1 MVDGHSPVPGPL
13 SGIRVVDLAT
23 SRAELAGRVLADL
36 GAEVIVV
43 EPPGGSPSRRIGPF
57 ELGREGDPE
66 ASLYWASVAL
76 GKRSVVLDIH
86 AEEGIRAL
94 RGLITGADILIESFD
109 PGIMGRLGLGYE
121 EARELNPGL
130 IYVSITPYGQS
141 GPDAASPATDLTL
154 QAAGGLL
161 GLQGDPDR
169 PPIPVGYP
177 QAAFHAGVQ
186 AAADAVVALNERA
199 TSGLG
204 QHLDVSMQA
213 AVVWTLMHATG
224 FPPNHGTDPPG
235 TGEHRADPPVQT
247 VPGVDNPPRIWRCS
261 DGFFVCAANLG
272 AMGARTL
279 DLLARWL
286 EEEGAL
292 DHDLCGI
299 NWRTWSLDIVEG
311 RLPADKAN
319 RLFIRLQEV
328 LATKTKRELMDRAV
342 RDRLLLAPVY
352 TMKDVADDP
361 QLAARG
367 YWETIGGRRHPG
379 VFARAT
385 RTPVAHRR
393 PAPAIGEGQ
402 AVLHGGGTRDG
413 AQPGAGMA
421 RRPAFEGLKVADFA
435 WVGAAP
441 LVSKALG
448 DHGATVVHVE
458 STKHPDVLRT
468 VPPFKDAIPGLD
480 RAQFMANFNTSKL
493 GIALDLETEGGREVA
508 RRLVAWADVVVESF
522 TPGVLARHGFDYAT
536 ISQGRPDLIMF
547 SSCLRGQTGPER
559 TYAGFGG
566 QGAALAGIHSVTG
579 WPDRPPAGPWGA
591 YTDFI
596 SPRYSL
602 AILAAAILDR
612 RRTGLG
618 QYIDFSQVEA
628 SIHFVEPLV
637 LDYTVNGRIAPP
649 AGLTSPTACPNG
661 VYATA
666 GTERYVAI
674 SVETSAQWRALVSA
688 AGLEAFMA
696 PEFDDIARRRAAAA
710 AIDQALCSW
719 CRDREP
725 FSLARDLKTAGV
737 PASVVLRPTDLYRD
751 PQLAHRG
758 FFVMLEH
765 SVMGPT
771 PYDGLVT
778 IFSETPGRLRKAA
791 PALGEDT
798 EYVLRELLGFAD
810 EEIAEHAAT
819 GALV

>member
-1 MVDGHSPVPGPL
+1 MGEPRALPAGPL
-13 SGIRVVDLAT
+13 AGIRVIDLAT
-23 SRAELAGRVLADL
+23 DRAGLAGRVLADL
-36 GAEVIVV
+36 GAEVLVI

-57 ELGREGDPE
+57 ERGREGDLE
-66 ASLYWASVAL
+66 ASLYWGTVAI
-76 GKRSVVLDIH
+76 GKRSIVLDVTSGEDRS
-86 AEEGIRAL
+86 AIRD
-94 RGLITGADILIESFD
+94 LISGTDILIEAFD
-109 PGIMGRLGLGYE
+109 PGVMDQLGLGY
-121 EARELNPGL
+121 AAMRELNPAL
-130 IYVSITPYGQS
+130 VYVSITPYGKD
-141 GPDAASPATDLTL
+141 GPDAMSPATDLTL
-154 QAAGGLL
+154 QAAGGLA

-199 TSGLG
+199 VSGHG

-235 TGEHRADPPVQT
+235 TGERRADPPAQT
-247 VPGVDNPPRIWRCS
+247 VPGVDNPPRIWTCA
-261 DGFFVCAANLG
+261 DGYFVCAAYLG

-286 EEEGAL
+286 EEEGAIEN
-292 DHDLCGI
+292 DLRGI
-299 NWRTWSLDIVEG
+299 NWRAWSLDIAEG
-311 RLPADKAN
+311 RLTASQAN
-319 RLFIRLQEV
+319 RLLAALKTF

-342 RDRLLLAPVY
+342 RDRLLVAPVY
-352 TMKDVADDP
+352 TVQDVAEDP

-367 YWETIGGRRHPG
+367 YWKEIGGRQHPG
-379 VFARAT
+379 VFARAS

-393 PAPAIGEGQ
+393 PAPTLGEGQ
-402 AVLHGGGTRDG
+402 SLLHGASARRDPP
-413 AQPGAGMA
+413 QPASE

-458 STKHPDVLRT
+458 STTHPDVLRT
-468 VPPFKDAIPGLD
+468 VPPFKDAQPGLD
-480 RAQFMANFNTSKL
+480 RAQFMGNFNSSKL
-493 GIALDLETEGGREVA
+493 GIALDLATASGRDVA
-508 RRLVAWADVVVESF
+508 RRLIDWADVVVESF
-522 TPGVLARHGFDYAT
+522 TPGVLAKHGFDYGT
-536 ISQGRPDLIMF
+536 ISRDRPDLIMF

-602 AILAAAILDR
+602 ALLAAAILDR

-628 SIHFVEPLV
+628 SIHFIEPLV
-637 LDYTVNGRIAPP
+637 LDYTVNGRVAPS
-649 AGLTSPTACPNG
+649 AGLSSPTAAPNG

-666 GTERYVAI
+666 GTQRYVAI
-674 SVETSAQWRALVSA
+674 SVETPAQWRALA
-688 AGLEAFMA
+688 AIAPLDAFRT
-696 PEFDDIARRRAAAA
+696 PGFDDIARRRAEST
-710 AIDQALCSW
+710 AIDQALCGW
-719 CRDREP
+719 CRVQEP
-725 FSLARDLKTAGV
+725 FALAKRLKEAGV
-737 PASVVLRPTDLYRD
+737 PASVVLRPTDLYED
-751 PQLAHRG
+751 PQLKHRG
-758 FFVMLEH
+758 FFVTLDH
-765 SVMGPT
+765 SVMGAT

-810 EEIAEHAAT
+810 EEIAEHAAA
-819 GALV
+819 GAFV

>member
-1 MVDGHSPVPGPL
+1 MDDDPTAAPGPL
-13 SGIRVVDLAT
+13 AGIRVVDLAT
-23 SRAELAGRVLADL
+23 DRAELAGRVLADL
-36 GAEVIVV
+36 GADVIVV
-43 EPPGGSPSRRIGPF
+43 EPPGGSASRRTGPF
-57 ELGREGDPE
+57 EHGRESDPE
-66 ASLYWASVAL
+66 ASLYWASVAI
-76 GKRSVVLDIH
+76 GKRSVVLDIESGQGR
-86 AEEGIRAL
+86 AAL
-94 RGLITGADILIESFD
+94 RDLIAKADILIESFD
-109 PGIMGRLGLGYE
+109 PGVMDRLGFGYF
-121 EARELNPGL
+121 AMRELNPAL
-130 IYVSITPYGQS
+130 IYVSVTPFGQD

-199 TSGLG
+199 VSGPG

-235 TGEHRADPPVQT
+235 TGERRADPPPQT
-247 VPGVDNPPRIWRCS
+247 IPGVNNPPRVWTCA
-261 DGFFVCAANLG
+261 DGHFVCAAYLG

-286 EEEGAL
+286 EEEDAL
-292 DHDLCGI
+292 DADLRGI
-299 NWRTWSLDIVEG
+299 NWRAWSLDVAEG
-311 RLPADKAN
+311 RLTAAQAN
-319 RLFIRLQEV
+319 RLLARLEAF
-328 LATKTKRELMDRAV
+328 LKTKTKRQLMNRAV
-342 RDRLLLAPVY
+342 HDRLLLAPIFTV
-352 TMKDVADDP
+352 KDVVEDP
-361 QLAARG
+361 QLATRG
-367 YWETIGGRRHPG
+367 YWETIAGRRHPG
-379 VFARAT
+379 VFARAS
-385 RTPVAHRR
+385 RTPVVHRR
-393 PAPAIGEGQ
+393 PAPALGEGQ
-402 AVLHGGGTRDG
+402 ALLHGARTRRDLP
-413 AQPGAGMA
+413 APATH

-458 STKHPDVLRT
+458 STTHPDVLRT
-468 VPPFKDAIPGLD
+468 VPPFKDAQPGLD
-480 RAQFMANFNTSKL
+480 RAQFMANFNSSKL
-493 GIALDLETEGGREVA
+493 GIAIDLETASGRAVA
-508 RRLVAWADVVVESF
+508 RRLIDWADVVVESF
-522 TPGVLARHGFDYAT
+522 TPGVLARHGLDYAT
-536 ISQGRPDLIMF
+536 ISRGRPDLIMF

-628 SIHFVEPLV
+628 SIHFIEPLI
-637 LDYTVNGRIAPP
+637 LDYTVNGRVAPP
-649 AGLTSPTACPNG
+649 AGLSSPTASPNG

-666 GTERYVAI
+666 GKERYIAI
-674 SVETSAQWRALVSA
+674 SVETPAQWRALVSVA
-688 AGLEAFMA
+688 PLDAFRA
-696 PEFDDIARRRAAAA
+696 PEFDDIARRRSVAV

-719 CRDREP
+719 CHNKEP
-725 FSLARDLKTAGV
+725 FALARELKAAGV
-737 PASVVLRPTDLYRD
+737 PASVVLRPTDLYED
-751 PQLAHRG
+751 AQLAHRG
-758 FFVMLEH
+758 FFVTLDH

-778 IFSETPGRLRKAA
+778 IFSETPGQLRKAA

-798 EYVLRELLGFAD
+798 EYVLRELLGFTDD
-810 EEIAEHAAT
+810 EVAEHAAT
-819 GALV
+819 GAFV